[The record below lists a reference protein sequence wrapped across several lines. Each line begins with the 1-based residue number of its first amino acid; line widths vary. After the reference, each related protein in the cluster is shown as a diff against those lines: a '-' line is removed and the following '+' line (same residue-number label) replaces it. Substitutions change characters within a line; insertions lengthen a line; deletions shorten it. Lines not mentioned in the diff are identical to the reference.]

1 MDYEQYTINETPV
14 EEETETK
21 NEIVPVETE
30 EPEEKK
36 SGNTA
41 AGVAIGALL
50 TIGIFAAAKGV
61 KRAKKV
67 IKHVKAKAAAKKA
80 EAHEDDE
87 WEDEPDEDEVV
98 VEETTEKKPEKK

>member
-14 EEETETK
+14 EEETK

-50 TIGIFAAAKGV
+50 TIGVFAAVSG
-61 KRAKKV
+61 AKKV
-67 IKHVKAKAAAKKA
+67 IKHVKAKAATKKA

-98 VEETTEKKPEKK
+98 LEETTEKKPEKK

>member
-14 EEETETK
+14 EEETE

-41 AGVAIGALL
+41 AGVAIGAFL

-61 KRAKKV
+61 KRA
-67 IKHVKAKAAAKKA
+67 IKYVKAKAAKKA
-80 EAHEDDE
+80 KVHEDDE
-87 WEDEPDEDEVV
+87 WEDEPDKDEVV

>member
-14 EEETETK
+14 EEETK

-50 TIGIFAAAKGV
+50 TIGIFAAVNG
-61 KRAKKV
+61 AKKV
-67 IKHVKAKAAAKKA
+67 IKHVKTKAAKKA
-80 EAHEDDE
+80 KESEEDE
-87 WEDEPDEDEVV
+87 WEDEPIEDEKVIV
-98 VEETTEKKPEKK
+98 LNEPEKKPENK

>member
-1 MDYEQYTINETPV
+1 MDYEQYTINEAPV

-50 TIGIFAAAKGV
+50 TIGVFAAVSG
-61 KRAKKV
+61 AKKV
-67 IKHVKAKAAAKKA
+67 IKHVKAKAAKKA

-87 WEDEPDEDEVV
+87 WEDEPDEDEKVIV
-98 VEETTEKKPEKK
+98 LSEPAKEPEKK

>member
-14 EEETETK
+14 EEETK

-50 TIGIFAAAKGV
+50 TIGVFAAVSG
-61 KRAKKV
+61 AKKV

>member
-50 TIGIFAAAKGV
+50 TIGVFAAVSG
-61 KRAKKV
+61 AKKV
-67 IKHVKAKAAAKKA
+67 IKHVKAKAAKKA

-98 VEETTEKKPEKK
+98 LEETTEKKPEKK

>member
-14 EEETETK
+14 EEETK

-50 TIGIFAAAKGV
+50 TIGVFAAVSG
-61 KRAKKV
+61 AKKV

-80 EAHEDDE
+80 EVHEDDE

-98 VEETTEKKPEKK
+98 LEETTEKKPEKK

>member
-14 EEETETK
+14 EEETK

-41 AGVAIGALL
+41 AGIAIGALL

-61 KRAKKV
+61 KRV
-67 IKHVKAKAAAKKA
+67 VKHVKAKAAAKKA
-80 EAHEDDE
+80 EACEDDE
-87 WEDEPDEDEVV
+87 WEDEPIDEPQIILK
-98 VEETTEKKPEKK
+98 ETTEETKKNK

>member
-14 EEETETK
+14 EEETK

-61 KRAKKV
+61 KRA
-67 IKHVKAKAAAKKA
+67 IKHVKAKTAAKKA

-87 WEDEPDEDEVV
+87 WEDEPIEDEAV
-98 VEETTEKKPEKK
+98 VEETTEKESEKK

>member
-14 EEETETK
+14 EEETK

-50 TIGIFAAAKGV
+50 TIGIFAAARGV
-61 KRAKKV
+61 RRA
-67 IKHVKAKAAAKKA
+67 IKHVKAKADAKKA
-80 EAHEDDE
+80 EVHEDDE

-98 VEETTEKKPEKK
+98 LEETTEKKPEKK

>member
-14 EEETETK
+14 EEETK

-36 SGNTA
+36 SGNAA

-61 KRAKKV
+61 KRA
-67 IKHVKAKAAAKKA
+67 IKHVKAKAAKKA
-80 EAHEDDE
+80 EAQEDDE

-98 VEETTEKKPEKK
+98 LEETTEKKPEKK

>member
-41 AGVAIGALL
+41 AGVAIGALM

-61 KRAKKV
+61 KRA

-87 WEDEPDEDEVV
+87 WEDEPNEDDVVLDE
-98 VEETTEKKPEKK
+98 TEKEPEKK

>member
-14 EEETETK
+14 EEETK

-61 KRAKKV
+61 KRA

-80 EAHEDDE
+80 KESEDDE

-98 VEETTEKKPEKK
+98 LEETTEKKPEKK

>member
-14 EEETETK
+14 EEETK
-21 NEIVPVETE
+21 NEIVPIETE

-61 KRAKKV
+61 KRA
-67 IKHVKAKAAAKKA
+67 IKHVKAKAEAKKA

-87 WEDEPDEDEVV
+87 WEDEPIEDEDV

>member
-1 MDYEQYTINETPV
+1 MDYEQYPINETPV
-14 EEETETK
+14 EEETK

-50 TIGIFAAAKGV
+50 TIGIFAAVNG
-61 KRAKKV
+61 AKKA

-80 EAHEDDE
+80 KESEDDE
-87 WEDEPDEDEVV
+87 WEDEPIEDEKVIV
-98 VEETTEKKPEKK
+98 LNEPEKKPENK

>member
-1 MDYEQYTINETPV
+1 MDYEQYTIDETPV
-14 EEETETK
+14 EEETE

-50 TIGIFAAAKGV
+50 TIGVFAAVSG
-61 KRAKKV
+61 AKKV
-67 IKHVKAKAAAKKA
+67 IKHVKAKAVAKKA
-80 EAHEDDE
+80 EAHEDE
-87 WEDEPDEDEVV
+87 WEDEPIEDEKVIV
-98 VEETTEKKPEKK
+98 LNEPEEKKPENK

>member
-36 SGNTA
+36 SGNTG
-41 AGVAIGALL
+41 AGIAIGALL
-50 TIGIFAAAKGV
+50 TVGIIAAVQGV
-61 KRAKKV
+61 KKV
-67 IKHVKAKAAAKKA
+67 VKHRKAKAAAKKA
-80 EAHEDDE
+80 EVHEDDE

>member
-14 EEETETK
+14 EEETK

-50 TIGIFAAAKGV
+50 TIGIFAAVNG
-61 KRAKKV
+61 AKKV
-67 IKHVKAKAAAKKA
+67 IKHVKAKAANKA

-87 WEDEPDEDEVV
+87 WEDEPDEDEKVIV
-98 VEETTEKKPEKK
+98 LNEPEKKPENK

>member
-14 EEETETK
+14 EEETK

-50 TIGIFAAAKGV
+50 TIGVFAAVNG
-61 KRAKKV
+61 AKKV

-80 EAHEDDE
+80 EESEDDE
-87 WEDEPDEDEVV
+87 WEDEPDDDEVV
-98 VEETTEKKPEKK
+98 LEEATEKKPEKK

>member
-14 EEETETK
+14 EEETK

-61 KRAKKV
+61 KRA
-67 IKHVKAKAAAKKA
+67 IKHVKAKAAKKA
-80 EAHEDDE
+80 KESEDDE

-98 VEETTEKKPEKK
+98 LEETTEKKPEKK

>member
-14 EEETETK
+14 EEETK
-21 NEIVPVETE
+21 NEIVPVTE

-61 KRAKKV
+61 KRA

-98 VEETTEKKPEKK
+98 LEETTEKKPEKK

>member
-50 TIGIFAAAKGV
+50 TIGIFAAVSG
-61 KRAKKV
+61 AKKV
-67 IKHVKAKAAAKKA
+67 IKHVKAKAAKKA

-98 VEETTEKKPEKK
+98 VEETT

>member
-14 EEETETK
+14 EEETK

-50 TIGIFAAAKGV
+50 TIGIFAAVNG
-61 KRAKKV
+61 AKKA

-80 EAHEDDE
+80 KESEDDE
-87 WEDEPDEDEVV
+87 WEDEPIEDEKVIV
-98 VEETTEKKPEKK
+98 LNEPEKKPENK

>member
-14 EEETETK
+14 EEETK

-50 TIGIFAAAKGV
+50 TIGIFAAVQGA
-61 KRAKKV
+61 KRA

-98 VEETTEKKPEKK
+98 LEEATEKKPEKK

>member
-14 EEETETK
+14 EEETK

-61 KRAKKV
+61 KRA
-67 IKHVKAKAAAKKA
+67 IKHVKAKAEAKKA
-80 EAHEDDE
+80 EAQEDDE
-87 WEDEPDEDEVV
+87 WVDEPDEDEVV
-98 VEETTEKKPEKK
+98 VEEATEKKPEKK

>member
-14 EEETETK
+14 EEETK

-41 AGVAIGALL
+41 AGVAIGAFL

-61 KRAKKV
+61 KRA

-98 VEETTEKKPEKK
+98 LEETTEKKPEKK

>member
-14 EEETETK
+14 EEETK

-50 TIGIFAAAKGV
+50 TIGIFAAVNG
-61 KRAKKV
+61 AKKV
-67 IKHVKAKAAAKKA
+67 IKHVKTKAAAKKA
-80 EAHEDDE
+80 KESEDDE
-87 WEDEPDEDEVV
+87 
-98 VEETTEKKPEKK
+98 

>member
-14 EEETETK
+14 EEETK

-61 KRAKKV
+61 KRA

-98 VEETTEKKPEKK
+98 LEETTEKKPEKK

>member
-14 EEETETK
+14 EEETK

-61 KRAKKV
+61 KRA
-67 IKHVKAKAAAKKA
+67 IEHVRAKAAAKKT

-87 WEDEPDEDEVV
+87 WEDELDDDEVV
-98 VEETTEKKPEKK
+98 LEEATEKKPEKK

>member
-14 EEETETK
+14 EEETE

-41 AGVAIGALL
+41 AGVAFGALL

-61 KRAKKV
+61 KRAVKY
-67 IKHVKAKAAAKKA
+67 VKAKAAKKA
-80 EAHEDDE
+80 KESEDDE
-87 WEDEPDEDEVV
+87 REDEPIEDEVV
-98 VEETTEKKPEKK
+98 LEETTEKKPEKK

>member
-1 MDYEQYTINETPV
+1 MDYEQYTIDETPV
-14 EEETETK
+14 EEETK

-61 KRAKKV
+61 KRA

-87 WEDEPDEDEVV
+87 WEDEPNEDEVV

>member
-14 EEETETK
+14 EEETK

-50 TIGIFAAAKGV
+50 TIGIFAAVNG
-61 KRAKKV
+61 AKKV
-67 IKHVKAKAAAKKA
+67 IKHVKAKAATKKA
-80 EAHEDDE
+80 KESEDE
-87 WEDEPDEDEVV
+87 WEDEPIEDEKVIV
-98 VEETTEKKPEKK
+98 LNEPEEKKPEKK

>member
-14 EEETETK
+14 EEENK

-30 EPEEKK
+30 EPEQKK

-50 TIGIFAAAKGV
+50 TIGIFAAARGV
-61 KRAKKV
+61 RRA
-67 IKHVKAKAAAKKA
+67 IKHVKAKASAKKA
-80 EAHEDDE
+80 KESEDE
-87 WEDEPDEDEVV
+87 WEDDHFEDEKVIV
-98 VEETTEKKPEKK
+98 LNEPAEKEPEKK

>member
-1 MDYEQYTINETPV
+1 MDYEQYTIDETPV
-14 EEETETK
+14 EEETK

-61 KRAKKV
+61 KRA
-67 IKHVKAKAAAKKA
+67 IKHVKAKADAKKA

-87 WEDEPDEDEVV
+87 WEDEPIEDDVV

>member
-1 MDYEQYTINETPV
+1 MDYEQYTIDETPV
-14 EEETETK
+14 EEETE

-50 TIGIFAAAKGV
+50 TIGIFAAVQGA
-61 KRAKKV
+61 KRA

-80 EAHEDDE
+80 KESEDDE
-87 WEDEPDEDEVV
+87 REDEPDEDEVV
-98 VEETTEKKPEKK
+98 LEEATEKKPEKK

>member
-50 TIGIFAAAKGV
+50 TIGVFAAVSG
-61 KRAKKV
+61 AKKV
-67 IKHVKAKAAAKKA
+67 IKHVKAKAAKKA

-87 WEDEPDEDEVV
+87 WEDEPDEDEKVIV
-98 VEETTEKKPEKK
+98 LSEPAKEPEKK